1 MTDLQTQALRNAA
14 ASSAMEDLP
23 VEARHMEIIERI
35 LNGEMTLEDYFR
47 QLQSQQENSG
57 VNSD

>member
-1 MTDLQTQALRNAA
+1 MTDLQMQALRNAA

-47 QLQSQQENSG
+47 QLQSQQDMTE
-57 VNSD
+57 